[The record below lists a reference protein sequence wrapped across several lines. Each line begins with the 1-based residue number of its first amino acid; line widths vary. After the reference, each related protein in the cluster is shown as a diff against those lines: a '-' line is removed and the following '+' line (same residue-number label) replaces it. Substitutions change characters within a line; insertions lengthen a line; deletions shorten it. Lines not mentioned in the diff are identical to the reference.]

1 MADVRSGTGRDKTAP
16 MASRACWVVFI
27 SFFLLGVVS
36 SVALN
41 KAAPVLT
48 IIGDDFAMDL
58 STVGWINSCFSV
70 MGMLIAFPAALFIRK
85 LGFRG
90 CIAVS
95 GSAVVIGGLLGL
107 FAPSAPVFLAAR
119 VIEGLG
125 LGLNAVV
132 CPAAVVRLFEPRRR
146 GLPMGVWATWIGA
159 GGIIAYVLAPAM
171 TAAFGW
177 RSLWVLTAVLGAAAM
192 AFALIVFCFPQR
204 QEDEATAAAAQAG
217 VRADMRSI
225 VFVSASFLI
234 WNFVLV
240 GAVSSFYPTYLQDAA
255 SLDPATAAL
264 VSAAPN
270 VVSMFAAPIAGPIVA
285 KRILY
290 KPVTL
295 VFYVIAL
302 AVFGLVTFMAQP
314 TVLSIGVSVAVVGI
328 TAGVVP
334 TMVFSLIPIYA
345 RTPQKADFGMAL
357 LAVFQNGGMMLGPAI
372 FGATVA
378 ATSWADAGLL
388 LLIPIMLVGLVFLL
402 LMANPK
408 KILGEAGE

>member
-1 MADVRSGTGRDKTAP
+1 MSEARGGGRRDKQVS
-16 MASRACWVVFI
+16 MSSRACWTVFLA
-27 SFFLLGVVS
+27 FFALGVVS
-36 SVALN
+36 SVSLN

-48 IIGDDFAMDL
+48 VIGADFGMDL
-58 STVGWINSCFSV
+58 GALGWINSCFSV
-70 MGMLIAFPAALFIRK
+70 MGLAVAFPAALLIRK
-85 LGFRG
+85 LGFKG
-90 CIAVS
+90 CVAVS
-95 GSAVVIGGLLGL
+95 GAAIVVGGLLGL
-107 FAPSAPVFLAAR
+107 FAATTPVFLASR
-119 VIEGLG
+119 VIEGLA

-146 GLPMGVWATWIGA
+146 GLPMGVWATWIGF

-171 TAAFGW
+171 SSAFGW
-177 RSLWVLTAVLGAAAM
+177 RSLWALSAVLGAAAL
-192 AFALIVFCFPQR
+192 AFALAVLRFPQQ
-204 QEDEATAAAAQAG
+204 QEDEEAVAAASSE

-225 VFVSASFLI
+225 VFVSAAFLV

-240 GAVSSFYPTYLQDAA
+240 GAISSFYPTYLQDAA
-255 SLDPATAAL
+255 SFDPATAAL

-270 VVSMFAAPIAGPIVA
+270 VLSMFAAPIAGPLVA

-290 KPVTL
+290 KPVTV

-302 AVFGLVTFMAQP
+302 VVFGLVSFMAQP
-314 TVLSIGVSVAVVGI
+314 SLLSIGVSVVVVGI

-334 TMVFSLIPIYA
+334 TMIFSLIPIYA

-378 ATSWADAGLL
+378 ATSWADAGLV

-408 KILGEAGE
+408 KVLGV

>member
-1 MADVRSGTGRDKTAP
+1 MSEARGGGRRDKQVS
-16 MASRACWVVFI
+16 MSSRACWTVFLA
-27 SFFLLGVVS
+27 FFALGVVS
-36 SVALN
+36 SVSLN

-48 IIGDDFAMDL
+48 VIGADFGMDL
-58 STVGWINSCFSV
+58 GALGWINSCFSV
-70 MGMLIAFPAALFIRK
+70 MGMAVAFPAALLIRK
-85 LGFRG
+85 LGFKG
-90 CIAVS
+90 CVAVS
-95 GSAVVIGGLLGL
+95 GAAIVVGGLLGL
-107 FAPSAPVFLAAR
+107 FAATTPVFLASR
-119 VIEGLG
+119 VIEGLA

-146 GLPMGVWATWIGA
+146 GLPMGVWATWIGF

-171 TAAFGW
+171 SSAFGW
-177 RSLWVLTAVLGAAAM
+177 RSLWALSAVLGAAAL
-192 AFALIVFCFPQR
+192 AFALAVLRFPQQ
-204 QEDEATAAAAQAG
+204 QEDEEAVAAASSE

-225 VFVSASFLI
+225 VFVSAAFLV

-240 GAVSSFYPTYLQDAA
+240 GAISSFYPTYLQDAA
-255 SLDPATAAL
+255 SFDPATAAL

-270 VVSMFAAPIAGPIVA
+270 VLSMFAAPIAGPLVA

-290 KPVTL
+290 KPVTV

-302 AVFGLVTFMAQP
+302 VVFGLVSFMAQP
-314 TVLSIGVSVAVVGI
+314 SLLSIGVSVVVVGI

-334 TMVFSLIPIYA
+334 TMIFSLIPIYA

-378 ATSWADAGLL
+378 ATSWADAGLV

-408 KILGEAGE
+408 KVLGV

>member
-1 MADVRSGTGRDKTAP
+1 MSEARGGGRRDKQVS
-16 MASRACWVVFI
+16 MSSRACWTVFLA
-27 SFFLLGVVS
+27 FFALGVVS
-36 SVALN
+36 SVSLN

-48 IIGDDFAMDL
+48 VIGADFGMDL
-58 STVGWINSCFSV
+58 GALGWINSCFSV
-70 MGMLIAFPAALFIRK
+70 MGMAVAFPAALLIRK
-85 LGFRG
+85 LGFKG
-90 CIAVS
+90 CVAVS
-95 GSAVVIGGLLGL
+95 GAAIVVGGLLGL
-107 FAPSAPVFLAAR
+107 FAATTPVFLASR
-119 VIEGLG
+119 VIEGLA

-146 GLPMGVWATWIGA
+146 GLPMGVWATWIGF

-171 TAAFGW
+171 SSAFGW
-177 RSLWVLTAVLGAAAM
+177 RSLWALSAVLGAAAL
-192 AFALIVFCFPQR
+192 AFALAVLRFPQQ
-204 QEDEATAAAAQAG
+204 QEDEEAVAAASSE

-225 VFVSASFLI
+225 VFVSAAFLV

-240 GAVSSFYPTYLQDAA
+240 GAISSFYPTYLQDAA
-255 SLDPATAAL
+255 SFDPATAAL

-270 VVSMFAAPIAGPIVA
+270 VLSMFAAPIAGPLVA

-290 KPVTL
+290 KPVTV

-302 AVFGLVTFMAQP
+302 VVFGLVSFMAQP
-314 TVLSIGVSVAVVGI
+314 SLLSIGVSVVVVGI

-334 TMVFSLIPIYA
+334 TMIFSLIPIYA

-357 LAVFQNGGMMLGPAI
+357 LAVFQNGGMRLGLAI

-378 ATSWADAGLL
+378 ATSWADAGLV

-408 KILGEAGE
+408 KVLGV

>member
-1 MADVRSGTGRDKTAP
+1 MG
-16 MASRACWVVFI
+16 SRACWIVFLA
-27 SFFLLGVVS
+27 FFALGVVS
-36 SVALN
+36 SISLN

-48 IIGDDFAMDL
+48 VIGEDFAMDL

-70 MGMLIAFPAALFIRK
+70 MGMIIAFPAALLIRK

-95 GSAVVIGGLLGL
+95 GSTVVIGGLLGL
-107 FAPSAPVFLAAR
+107 FETSIPVFLASR
-119 VIEGLG
+119 VIEGLA

-146 GLPMGVWATWIGA
+146 GLPMGVWATWIGF

-171 TAAFGW
+171 STAFGW
-177 RSLWVLTAVLGAAAM
+177 RSLWVLSAALGAVAM
-192 AFALIVFCFPQR
+192 VFALAVFRFPQ
-204 QEDEATAAAAQAG
+204 QQGDEAAAVAQVGA
-217 VRADMRSI
+217 RADMRSI
-225 VFVSASFLI
+225 VFVSAAFLV

-240 GAVSSFYPTYLQDAA
+240 GAISSFYPTYLQDAA
-255 SLDPATAAL
+255 SLDPATASL

-270 VVSMFAAPIAGPIVA
+270 VLSMFAAPIAGPIVA

-290 KPVTL
+290 KPVTI
-295 VFYVIAL
+295 VFYILAL
-302 AVFGLVTFMAQP
+302 VVFGLVSFMAQP
-314 TVLSIGVSVAVVGI
+314 SVLSISVSVAVVGI

-334 TMVFSLIPIYA
+334 TMIFSLIPVYA

-378 ATSWADAGLL
+378 ATSWADAGLV
-388 LLIPIMLVGLVFLL
+388 LLIPIMAVGLVFLL

-408 KILGEAGE
+408 RVLGAE